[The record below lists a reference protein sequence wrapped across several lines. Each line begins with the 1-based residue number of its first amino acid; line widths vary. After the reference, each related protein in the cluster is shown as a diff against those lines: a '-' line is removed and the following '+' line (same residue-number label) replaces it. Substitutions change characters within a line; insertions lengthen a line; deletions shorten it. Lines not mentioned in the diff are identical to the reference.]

1 MGKTTFFR
9 NTQTEKVV
17 FFLCL
22 SVALFWCSVVLLNV
36 YRFAITGT
44 IYEILWLPMLVLIYT
59 LPFVVLIFLFKTKF
73 NLRTLYVYALL
84 LLALTAV
91 VIWFNS

>member
-1 MGKTTFFR
+1 MDKTDFFK
-9 NTQTEKVV
+9 NPKAEKVV

-22 SVALFWCSVVLLNV
+22 SVALFWCSVVLLDV
-36 YRFAITGT
+36 YRFAITGA

-73 NLRTLYVYALL
+73 NLRTR
-84 LLALTAV
+84 
-91 VIWFNS
+91 

>member
-22 SVALFWCSVVLLNV
+22 SVALFWSSVVLLDV
-36 YRFAITGT
+36 YRFEITGA